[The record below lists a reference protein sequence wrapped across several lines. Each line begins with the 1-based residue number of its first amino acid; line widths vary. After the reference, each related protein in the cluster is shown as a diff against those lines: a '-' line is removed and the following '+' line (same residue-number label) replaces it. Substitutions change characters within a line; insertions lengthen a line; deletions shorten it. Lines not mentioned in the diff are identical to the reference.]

1 FSLVPNLNAWQ
12 NVARPLAFAGVPRR
26 EHKRRALELL
36 DRLGLAARAEHRPSQ
51 LSGGEQQRVA
61 IARALINDPEVILA
75 DEPTGNL
82 PQEQW
87 GPILDAFDLL
97 HEVGRTIV
105 LVTHNPEVARRAR
118 RVLWLT
124 A

>member
-1 FSLVPNLNAWQ
+1 
-12 NVARPLAFAGVPRR
+12 AFAGVPRR

-87 GPILDAFDLL
+87 GPILDLL
-97 HEVGRTIV
+97 EGEWARGKTVIV
-105 LVTHNPEVARRAR
+105 VTHEPGVAARAQ
-118 RVLWLT
+118 RVVRLRDGRSDDQ
-124 A
+124 